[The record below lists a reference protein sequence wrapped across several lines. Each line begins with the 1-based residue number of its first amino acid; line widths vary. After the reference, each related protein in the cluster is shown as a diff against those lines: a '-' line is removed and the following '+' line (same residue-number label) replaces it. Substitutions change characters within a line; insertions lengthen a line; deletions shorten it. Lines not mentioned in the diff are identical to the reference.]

1 MQFTLNL
8 AAGVR
13 TRQETAGALFVIK
26 STTAPVD
33 VWLYDSGR
41 ELEAVRGVKAGTKAR
56 VPGRF
61 TALDLRCDVAA
72 TLEIIVSDGAVDF
85 DFFAGATIN
94 SVISGPLPL
103 PVQNDRGA
111 LGNPVYVSGL
121 TYSDAPATS
130 MAHTGP
136 VAMGPVAA
144 QIVAADAARKALRIA
159 NLSGDD
165 LAIGPA
171 GITWATRCIVLS
183 PGDVWVEERGAN
195 LAWYGITDAA
205 KAASA
210 TAQRV
215 IA

>member
-94 SVISGPLPL
+94 SVIAGPLPL
-103 PVQNDRGA
+103 PVTNDRG
-111 LGNPVYVSGL
+111 GISNPMYVSGL

-130 MAHTGP
+130 LTDGAAVAIGP
-136 VAMGPVAA
+136 AA
-144 QIVAADAARKALRIA
+144 VQIVAANANRKALRIA
-159 NLSGDD
+159 NIGTDD
-165 LAIGPA
+165 MTIGAA
-171 GITWATRCIVLS
+171 GITWAKRCIVIA
-183 PGDVWVEERGAN
+183 PGDIWVEERGSN

-205 KAASA
+205 KSASA
-210 TAQRV
+210 TAQEV